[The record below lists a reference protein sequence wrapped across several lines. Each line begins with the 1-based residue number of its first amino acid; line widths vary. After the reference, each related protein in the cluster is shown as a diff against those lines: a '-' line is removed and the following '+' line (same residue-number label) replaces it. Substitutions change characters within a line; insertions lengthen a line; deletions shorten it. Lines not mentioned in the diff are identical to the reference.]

1 MTVQV
6 RERLG
11 TADIVVIGAGI
22 MGASIAF
29 QLTRQSGRRV
39 AVVDERPPVGGMS
52 GRTFGQIRQHY
63 SNALMVEMAIRG
75 FEVLN
80 NWETEVGVGD
90 PGYVK
95 LGYLLLVVEAQVEAC
110 RRNVDLGRQ
119 LGVDTRFASP
129 DEIKALEPALVT
141 DDLAGG
147 AWEPNGGY
155 IDVTRMVLSWLGAAQ
170 AAGATLHSGLRVEAI
185 ATSDGRVVGVDTAE
199 GRIEA
204 PVVVCAAGAWSSD
217 LLAPI
222 GVDAPIERR
231 RLDMAYLEQPPG
243 RPTIRTCITDGNSNV
258 VMRPDMGSYLLAVAY
273 PNEMPQVADA
283 AAPRA
288 GGGRGA
294 PPDAPRQ
301 GAGRAAAGLHGREG
315 GTHGLRRLRHHA
327 GLSSDPRLGA
337 GAGGAL
343 SRGRFLRPRAQALA
357 RGGGMRRRCRAG
369 VGIAVRHPP
378 AQAVPLRRRRAYV
391 PRLRPL
397 RPRLSA
403 HCRFGRGGRQCPASE
418 VHMAKAVARMM
429 RRKTGPVTSNITE
442 NLCSVHLGDIFAW
455 HAFCAFATGGN
466 HDPYS
471 SHRHVSQDRSCGR
484 PSPFPDSRIL
494 G

>member
-1 MTVQV
+1 MMVQDK
-6 RERLG
+6 ERLE

-29 QLTRQSGRRV
+29 QLTRQSDRRV
-39 AVVDERPPVGGMS
+39 VVVDERPPVGGMS

-80 NWETEVGVGD
+80 DWQAEVGVGD

-95 LGYLLLVVEAQVEAC
+95 LGYMLLVVEAQVEAC

-170 AAGATLHSGLRVEAI
+170 AAGATLHSGLRVEGI
-185 ATSDGRVVGVDTAE
+185 ATTDGRVAGVDTAE

-204 PVVVCAAGAWSSD
+204 PVVICAAGAWTTD
-217 LLAPI
+217 LLGPV
-222 GVDAPIERR
+222 GVEAPIERR

-258 VMRPDMGSYLLAVAY
+258 VMRPDMGPYLLAVAY
-273 PNEMPQVADA
+273 PNEMPEVADPAAPAPAEDEARHRTRLDKALAERLPDFVDARVVRTVSGAYDITPDFHPILGWAPGLDGLYLAAGFSGHGLKLSPAVGECVA
-283 AAPRA
+283 AAVLETESPF
-288 GGGRGA
+288 
-294 PPDAPRQ
+294 DI
-301 GAGRAAAGLHGREG
+301 H
-315 GTHGLRRLRHHA
+315 
-327 GLSSDPRLGA
+327 
-337 GAGGAL
+337 
-343 SRGRFLRPRAQALA
+343 
-357 RGGGMRRRCRAG
+357 
-369 VGIAVRHPP
+369 
-378 AQAVPLRRRRAYV
+378 
-391 PRLRPL
+391 PL
-397 RPRLSA
+397 RPTRFADGEPMYLAYGPSA
-403 HCRFGRGGRQCPASE
+403 RA
-418 VHMAKAVARMM
+418 
-429 RRKTGPVTSNITE
+429 
-442 NLCSVHLGDIFAW
+442 
-455 HAFCAFATGGN
+455 
-466 HDPYS
+466 
-471 SHRHVSQDRSCGR
+471 
-484 PSPFPDSRIL
+484 
-494 G
+494 

>member
-1 MTVQV
+1 MTVQG

-11 TADIVVIGAGI
+11 AADIVVVGAGI

-39 AVVDERPPVGGMS
+39 VVVDERPPVGGMS

-95 LGYLLLVVEAQVEAC
+95 LGYMLLVVEAQVEAC

-170 AAGATLHSGLRVEAI
+170 AAGATLHSGLRVEGI
-185 ATSDGRVVGVDTAE
+185 ATADGKVLGVDTAE

-204 PVVVCAAGAWSSD
+204 PIVVCAAGAWSSD

-258 VMRPDMGSYLLAVAY
+258 VMRPDMGPYLLAVAY
-273 PNEMPQVADA
+273 PNEMPEVADPASPAPAEDEARHRTRLDKALAERLPDFTDAKVVRTVSGAYDITPDFHPILGWAPGLDGLYLAAGFSGHGLKLSPAVGECVA
-283 AAPRA
+283 AAV
-288 GGGRGA
+288 
-294 PPDAPRQ
+294 
-301 GAGRAAAGLHGREG
+301 LE
-315 GTHGLRRLRHHA
+315 
-327 GLSSDPRLGA
+327 SDSP
-337 GAGGAL
+337 
-343 SRGRFLRPRAQALA
+343 FD
-357 RGGGMRRRCRAG
+357 
-369 VGIAVRHPP
+369 I
-378 AQAVPLRRRRAYV
+378 
-391 PRLRPL
+391 RPL
-397 RPRLSA
+397 RPSRFADGEPMYLAYGPSA
-403 HCRFGRGGRQCPASE
+403 RA
-418 VHMAKAVARMM
+418 
-429 RRKTGPVTSNITE
+429 
-442 NLCSVHLGDIFAW
+442 
-455 HAFCAFATGGN
+455 
-466 HDPYS
+466 
-471 SHRHVSQDRSCGR
+471 
-484 PSPFPDSRIL
+484 
-494 G
+494 